1 MANVLLVTQGT
12 GGDLHPFIG
21 IGRALLARGHR
32 TTVITH
38 ERLAGDVGRAGL
50 EFAPLDSAERVEQ
63 LKVLRTREGMVEM
76 LSRVGE
82 TDPLVLGSCMDGYR
96 AIAGLSVPGE
106 TVVVSNQNLH
116 LVTQTAAERLGLPYI
131 PVYLAP
137 YFLMKLPMTG
147 QLYASDSATM
157 NSYRAELNLPPVFDW
172 TAWLRGPRRKIG
184 LWPEW
189 FAPREEMPCEAE
201 AVGFI
206 SNPVYERS
214 RISDEAEEFLSGGDP
229 PVLVTHGTSKPHR
242 AEFFS
247 SAVEACAALGLRTLL
262 VTPNREWAPAHLPPG
277 ARHFLHVP
285 FGELLGRIKA
295 MVHHGGIGTL
305 HHALG
310 AAVPQLIMGLGFDR
324 PDNGLRV
331 RRLGVGDYLPP
342 ARWKAAPVA
351 QALTRVLSPEA
362 GARCRE
368 LAGRLRASTAV
379 AAAVAA
385 LVEEAL
391 TAGAPASAA
400 AGD

>member
-32 TTVITH
+32 VTLITH

-50 EFAPLDSAERVEQ
+50 DFAPLDSAERVEQ
-63 LKVLRTREGMVEM
+63 LKVLQTREGMAEM
-76 LSRVGE
+76 LSKVGE

-96 AIAGLSVPGE
+96 AIADRSVPGE

-116 LVTQTAAERLGLPYI
+116 LVTQTASERLGLPYI

-137 YFLMKLPMTG
+137 YFLMKLPMTE
-147 QLYASDSATM
+147 QMYASDSATM
-157 NSYRAELNLPPVFDW
+157 NSYRAELDLPPVSDW
-172 TAWLRGPRRKIG
+172 TAWLRGPRWKIG

-189 FAPREEMPCEAE
+189 FAPRDEMPCDAE

-214 RISDEAEEFLSGGDP
+214 RISEEAEEFLSAGEP

-242 AEFFS
+242 PEFFS
-247 SAVEACAALGLRTLL
+247 SAVEACAALGQRTLL
-262 VTPNREWAPAHLPPG
+262 VTPNREWAPPMLPEG
-277 ARHFLHVP
+277 ARHFPHVP
-285 FGELLGRIKA
+285 FGELLGRIRA

-305 HHALG
+305 HHALA

-342 ARWKAAPVA
+342 ARWKTAAVA

-362 GARCRE
+362 AAQCLE
-368 LAGRLRASTAV
+368 LAARLRGTAEA

-385 LVEEAL
+385 IVEEAL
-391 TAGAPASAA
+391 SGAGADMAA